1 MIDRRKGNHPK
12 GPGLA
17 EKVGPPELHEVQEGQ
32 MQGAVPG
39 SGQSQIC
46 VLTEQ
51 NSLRSSL
58 WRKTWE
64 FQWTKRG
71 T

>member
-32 MQGAVPG
+32 MQGVVPG

-46 VLTEQ
+46 VLTE
-51 NSLRSSL
+51 R
-58 WRKTWE
+58 RTH
-64 FQWTKRG
+64 
-71 T
+71 